1 MQNNKCVIVDI
12 TFKSMQFYTDHI
24 HRIFFFEKRLKYAM
38 KNHFQK
44 KNITQL
50 ICITLH
56 IIWKSIG
63 EACVFKILKNK
74 IHFNL

>member
-12 TFKSMQFYTDHI
+12 TFKSMQIYTDHI

-44 KNITQL
+44 KKYYPIN
-50 ICITLH
+50 LH
-56 IIWKSIG
+56 YIAHHMEVYWRSM
-63 EACVFKILKNK
+63 CL
-74 IHFNL
+74 